1 MHLKQQIL
9 LYHSVYMVRV
19 EISKTVQA
27 SQDKIFSLITDFENL
42 PSRFPNR
49 YRSLKVI
56 ERSENSVTV
65 EEDVTVA
72 GREIHQITRH
82 TFEPK
87 RFLRSEVVD
96 GDTKGTIVEII
107 LDDSTDS
114 SSATTTTTTT
124 TNTKVSVNAD
134 LKLGRLGGLLG
145 VFAKG
150 KIKGGLDHMIE
161 EFGNIVNKE

>member
-1 MHLKQQIL
+1 
-9 LYHSVYMVRV
+9 MVRV
-19 EISKTVQA
+19 ETSKTVHA
-27 SQDKIFSLITDFENL
+27 SQDKIFSLITDFEKL

-56 ERSENSVTV
+56 ERLENSVTV

-87 RFLRSEVVD
+87 RFLKSEVIN
-96 GDTKGTIVEII
+96 GDTKGTIVEIT
-107 LDDSTDS
+107 LDPEDPGGATD
-114 SSATTTTTTT
+114 
-124 TNTKVSVNAD
+124 TKVSVNAD
-134 LKLGRLGGLLG
+134 LKLGRLGSVLG

-161 EFGNIVNKE
+161 EFGTVVNKE